1 MRLHVDEHVLVEL
14 CNNKHNTTTTA
25 AALIISVWHDREGK
39 ELYTARLLPA
49 QVRRIEKNL
58 CGIRSCH
65 CQKIAT
71 EVWLPALNV
80 PGEIIQRPGL
90 GLPMLILW
98 HMSSEVAR

>member
-1 MRLHVDEHVLVEL
+1 MRPHVDEHVLVDL

-25 AALIISVWHDREGK
+25 AALIISVWHDKEGN
-39 ELYTARLLPA
+39 ESYTARLLPA

-71 EVWLPALNV
+71 EVWLPAFNV
-80 PGEIIQRPGL
+80 PGEIIQRSGL
-90 GLPMLILW
+90 GQPMLILW
-98 HMSSEVAR
+98 HVSPEVAL

>member
-1 MRLHVDEHVLVEL
+1 MRPRVDEHVLIDL
-14 CNNKHNTTTTA
+14 FNNKHNTTTTA
-25 AALIISVWHDREGK
+25 AALIISAWYDREGN
-39 ELYTARLLPA
+39 ESYTARLLPA
-49 QVRRIEKNL
+49 QVRRIEKKL

-90 GLPMLILW
+90 GQPMLILW
-98 HMSSEVAR
+98 HVSPEVAS